1 MPGIDDLL
9 RTRHHPAADALD
21 RITHAFRQFEAD
33 LDEGQEI
40 GVLVGS
46 SLFRIETLKAS
57 GDLLVMDGTDEE
69 GRDVRLVQH
78 HTQLSVYMIALPKQ
92 QEVSRRLFGFVPE
105 GDESE

>member
-1 MPGIDDLL
+1 MRSGNL
-9 RTRHHPAADALD
+9 RRTWTRA
-21 RITHAFRQFEAD
+21 RRF
-33 LDEGQEI
+33 
-40 GVLVGS
+40 VGS

-69 GRDVRLVQH
+69 GRDVRLVEH